1 MFLRLTNNKELVKH
15 YGLLAK
21 RIKQRLLEIEAA
33 ENLKQLSLLP
43 STGFHGLK
51 GKFENCFSLRISG
64 NYRIIIKPEFYNSC
78 EEIKLE
84 EITSIIIIDIL
95 DYH

>member
-51 GKFENCFSLRISG
+51 ENLKTVFHCAFRETTES
-64 NYRIIIKPEFYNSC
+64 
-78 EEIKLE
+78 
-84 EITSIIIIDIL
+84 
-95 DYH
+95 